1 MRIER
6 LVAEYG
12 APEVGIG
19 SAAPRL
25 SWTRTGGGVQRAY
38 EVRLRTADGAAAERR
53 ETGPE
58 QVLVPWPFRDLRSR
72 ERVEVQVRIESD
84 DGWSPWSER
93 LAIEAGLLRPE
104 DVEARFV
111 SPRHVGGLDGSAV
124 VLARD
129 LDLGGPVA
137 SARLYVTAHGVY
149 DAWIGGRRVGDH
161 LLDPGWTA
169 YDARLRYQ
177 TFDVTEH
184 LRAPGADRLVVGLG
198 NGWYRGQL
206 TWTHQRDSYG
216 DRLALLAQLEIT
228 LEDGRRQTV
237 VTDEAWRAGTTGVLA
252 DDLYDGQT
260 TDLRLPLAPDAVAD
274 GPVDVLDA
282 DTATDIARLV
292 APTGPPV
299 REVATVPA
307 REVRTSP
314 TGRQIVDFGQNVVG
328 WVRLRVAGERGD
340 TVTVRH
346 AEVLEDGELGVRPLR
361 AAKATDTYVLA
372 GGTQVLE
379 PAYTF
384 HGFRYAEVTGA
395 EVRAGDAQAVVV
407 SSDLRRTGWFE
418 CSEPDV
424 NRLHENVVWGMRGNF
439 LDVPTDCPQRDERL
453 GWTGD
458 IQVFAPTASFL
469 FDVGGFLGSWLQDL
483 AAEQRP
489 DGGVPYVVPDV
500 VRELRGP
507 GPDGG
512 KHTPAAGWADAAVHV
527 PWTLYERYG
536 DVGVLERQYDSMRA
550 WVDRARALAGDTLL
564 WDTGFQFGDWLDPD
578 APPDDSAAVKADP
591 AVVATAYLAR
601 SAHLLA
607 RAAEVLGH
615 EADARRYARLSAD
628 VAAAF
633 RGAYVAADGT
643 VRSDCQTVYALAIVW
658 GLLDTDAQRRRAE
671 DRLVALVREA
681 DFHVSTGFL
690 GTPLILDALCDA
702 GHPELAHA
710 MLLTRT
716 RPSWLYPVGM
726 GATTVWE
733 RWDSLLPDGS
743 IHPSEMTSFNHYAY
757 GAVADWLHRSV
768 AGLAPAAPGYREVL
782 VRPLVT
788 GQLDRASARL
798 DSPYGPIEV
807 SWRLA
812 AGRFELDLEVPPGV
826 TAHLDLPLDEPGR
839 TVGPGVHHVAGRWA
853 PVGHPLRGGTT
864 GATTGGSPARTARD

>member
-12 APEVGIG
+12 APELGIG
-19 SAAPRL
+19 TAAPRL
-25 SWTRTGGGVQRAY
+25 SWTRAGGGGVQRGY
-38 EVRLRTADGAAAERR
+38 EVQLRTADGAVEERGVA
-53 ETGPE
+53 GPE
-58 QVLVPWPFRDLRSR
+58 QVLVAWPFRDLRSR
-72 ERVEVQVRIESD
+72 ERVEVQVRAESD
-84 DGWSPWSER
+84 AGWSPWSEP
-93 LAIEAGLLRPE
+93 LAIEAGLLSPG

-111 SPRHVGGLDGSAV
+111 SPRHVGGLDGGAV

-129 LDLGGPVA
+129 LELQGPVA

-161 LLDPGWTA
+161 HLDPGWTA

-184 LRAPGADRLVVGLG
+184 LRAPGADRIAVGLG

-206 TWTHQRDSYG
+206 TWTHQRDTYG
-216 DRLALLAQLEIT
+216 DRLALLAQLEVT
-228 LEDGRRQTV
+228 FEDGRRQTV
-237 VTDEAWRAGTTGVLA
+237 VTDERWRAGTTGVLA

-260 TDLRLPLAPDAVAD
+260 TDLRQALAPDAVAD
-274 GPVDVLDA
+274 GPVDVLEA
-282 DTATDIARLV
+282 GPATGTGRLV

-307 REVRTSP
+307 REVRASP
-314 TGRQIVDFGQNVVG
+314 SGRQIVDFGQNVVG
-328 WVRLRVAGERGD
+328 WVRLRVTGERGD

-361 AAKATDTYVLA
+361 AARATDTYVLA
-372 GGTQVLE
+372 GGEQVLE

-395 EVRAGDAQAVVV
+395 EVRAQDARAVVV
-407 SSDLRRTGWFE
+407 SSDLRRTGWFA
-418 CSEPDV
+418 CSDPAV

-458 IQVFAPTASFL
+458 IQVFAPTATFL

-483 AAEQRP
+483 AAEQQP

-512 KHTPAAGWADAAVHV
+512 QHTPAAGWADAAVHV

-536 DVGVLERQYDSMRA
+536 DVGVLERQYGSMRA
-550 WVDRARALAGDTLL
+550 WVEKARALAGDSLL

-591 AVVATAYLAR
+591 GVVATAYLAR

-607 RAAEVLGH
+607 RTAEVLGH
-615 EADARRYARLSAD
+615 DADARWYAGLSAD
-628 VAAAF
+628 VGDAF
-633 RGAYVAADGT
+633 RAAYVGADGA
-643 VRSDCQTVYALAIVW
+643 VRSDCQTVYALTLVW
-658 GLLDTDAQRRRAE
+658 DLLATDAQRRGAGS
-671 DRLVALVREA
+671 RLATLVREA

-690 GTPLILDALCDA
+690 GTPLILDALCRA

-743 IHPSEMTSFNHYAY
+743 IHPSAMTSFNHYAY

-768 AGLAPAAPGYREVL
+768 AGLAPAAPGYREVT

-788 GQLDRASARL
+788 GQLASASARL
-798 DSPYGPIEV
+798 DSPYGPLAV
-807 SWRLA
+807 TWRLVE
-812 AGRFELDLEVPPGV
+812 GRFELDLEVPPGV
-826 TAHLDLPLDEPGR
+826 TAHLDLPLDEQPR
-839 TVGPGVHHVAGRWA
+839 TVGPGTHHVAGAWV
-853 PVGHPLRGGTT
+853 PVGRPL
-864 GATTGGSPARTARD
+864 PAG

>member
-12 APEVGIG
+12 APDLGVGT
-19 SAAPRL
+19 AAPRL
-25 SWTRTGGGVQRAY
+25 SWVRSEGSGSQTAS
-38 EVRLRTADGAAAERR
+38 EIRLRAPDGRTEVARR
-53 ETGPE
+53 SGPQ
-58 QVLVPWPFRDLRSR
+58 QVLVAWPFPELRSR
-72 ERVEVQVRIESD
+72 ERVEVEVRAEAGGEWTAWSD
-84 DGWSPWSER
+84 P
-93 LAIEAGLLRPE
+93 LVIEAGLLTPE

-111 SPRHVGGLDGSAV
+111 SPRDVGGLDGGAV

-129 LDLGGPVA
+129 LELDGDVVA
-137 SARLYVTAHGVY
+137 ARLYVTAHGIY

-161 LLDPGWTA
+161 QLDPGWTA
-169 YDARLRYQ
+169 YDARLRYR

-184 LRAPGADRLVVGLG
+184 LRSPGADRIAVGLG

-206 TWTHQRDSYG
+206 TWTLQRDSYG
-216 DRLALLAQLEIT
+216 DRLALLAQLEVT
-228 LEDGRRQTV
+228 YADGRRQTV
-237 VTDEAWRAGTTGVLA
+237 VTDESWRAGTTGVLA

-260 TDLRLPLAPDAVAD
+260 TDLRLPLAPDAVAE
-274 GPVDVLDA
+274 GPVDVVEA
-282 DTATDIARLV
+282 DLGRLV

-299 REVATVPA
+299 REVATLPA
-307 REVRTSP
+307 REVSTSP
-314 TGRQIVDFGQNVVG
+314 GGAQILDFGQNVVG
-328 WVRLRVAGERGD
+328 WVRLRVTGERGAR
-340 TVTVRH
+340 VTVRH

-361 AAKATDTYVLA
+361 DAKATDTYLLA
-372 GGTQVLE
+372 GGGAELLE
-379 PAYTF
+379 PRYTF

-395 EVRAGDAQAVVV
+395 TVRAEDADAVVV

-418 CSEPDV
+418 CSEPEV

-439 LDVPTDCPQRDERL
+439 VDVPTDCPQRDERL

-458 IQVFAPTASFL
+458 IQVFAPTAGFL

-483 AAEQRP
+483 AADQHA
-489 DGGVPYVVPDV
+489 DGGVPMVVPDV
-500 VRELRGP
+500 VHENVSGP
-507 GPDGG
+507 RPGDQGQTSG
-512 KHTPAAGWADAAVHV
+512 AGWADAAVHV

-550 WVDRARALAGDTLL
+550 WVDKERALAGDSLL

-578 APPDDSAAVKADP
+578 APPHDAAAAKADP

-607 RAAEVLGH
+607 RAAGVLGH
-615 EADARRYARLSAD
+615 EADARRYGQLSED
-628 VAAAF
+628 VASAF
-633 RGAYVAADGT
+633 REAYVGADGT

-658 GLLDTDAQRRRAE
+658 GLLDTDAQRRGAG
-671 DRLVALVREA
+671 DRLAALVREA

-690 GTPLILDALCDA
+690 GTPVILDALCEA
-702 GHPELAHA
+702 GYPELAHA

-716 RPSWLYPVGM
+716 NPSWLYPVSM
-726 GATTVWE
+726 GATTIWE
-733 RWDSLLPDGS
+733 RWDSMLPDGS
-743 IHPSEMTSFNHYAY
+743 VNPGEMTSFNHYAY

-768 AGLAPAAPGYREVL
+768 AGLAPAAPGYREVT

-812 AGRFELDLEVPPGV
+812 GERFELELEVPPGV
-826 TAHLDLPLDEPGR
+826 TAHLDLPLDEPAR
-839 TVGPGVHHVAGRWA
+839 TVGPGAHRVAGDWV
-853 PVGHPLRGGTT
+853 PVGSPLVTR
-864 GATTGGSPARTARD
+864 

>member
-6 LVAEYG
+6 LVAEHG
-12 APEVGIG
+12 EPELGIG
-19 SAAPRL
+19 TAAPRL
-25 SWTRTGGGVQRAY
+25 SWTRSGGGQQRAV
-38 EVRLRTADGAAAERR
+38 EVRLRTADGEDVVRR
-53 ETGPE
+53 VEGAE

-72 ERVEVQVRIESD
+72 ERVAVQVRAED
-84 DGWSPWSER
+84 EAGWTPWSAP
-93 LAIEAGLLRPE
+93 LTIEAGLLHAE
-104 DVEARFV
+104 DVVARFV
-111 SPRHVGGLDGSAV
+111 SPRHVGGLDGGAV

-129 LDLGGPVA
+129 LELARPVA
-137 SARLYVTAHGVY
+137 SARLYVTAHGVL

-161 LLDPGWTA
+161 HLDPGWTA
-169 YDARLRYQ
+169 YGARLRYR

-184 LRAPGADRLVVGLG
+184 LRAPGADRLVVGLA

-216 DRLALLAQLEIT
+216 DRLALLAQLEVT
-228 LEDGRRQTV
+228 FEDGSRQTV
-237 VTDEAWRAGTTGVLA
+237 VTDERWRAGATGVLA
-252 DDLYDGQT
+252 DDLYDGQS

-274 GPVDVLDA
+274 GPVDVLD
-282 DTATDIARLV
+282 DGPATDPGRLV

-299 REVATVPA
+299 REVATLPA

-314 TGRQIVDFGQNVVG
+314 GGRQIVDFGQDVVG
-328 WVRLRVAGERGD
+328 WVRLRVTGERGD

-361 AAKATDTYVLA
+361 GARATDTYVLA
-372 GGTQVLE
+372 GGEQVLE
-379 PAYTF
+379 PRYTF

-395 EVRAGDAQAVVV
+395 AVRAEDAHAVVV
-407 SSDLRRTGWFE
+407 SSDLRRTGWFS
-418 CSEPDV
+418 CSDPDV
-424 NRLHENVVWGMRGNF
+424 DRLHENVVRGMRGNF

-469 FDVGGFLGSWLQDL
+469 FDVSGFLATWLQDL
-483 AAEQRP
+483 AAEQQP

-512 KHTPAAGWADAAVHV
+512 QHTPAAGWADAAVHV

-536 DVGVLERQYDSMRA
+536 DVGVLERQYGSMRA
-550 WVDRARALAGDTLL
+550 WVDRARALAGDSLL

-578 APPDDSAAVKADP
+578 APPDDSAVAKADP

-607 RAAEVLGH
+607 RTAEVLGH
-615 EADARRYARLSAD
+615 DADARRYARLAAD
-628 VAAAF
+628 VADAF
-633 RGAYVAADGT
+633 RAAYVSADGT
-643 VRSDCQTVYALAIVW
+643 VRSDCQTVYALAIAW
-658 GLLDTDAQRRRAE
+658 DLLATDAQRRGAG
-671 DRLVALVREA
+671 DRLADLVRA
-681 DFHVSTGFL
+681 AGHHVSTGFL
-690 GTPLILDALCDA
+690 GTPVILDALCLA
-702 GHPELAHA
+702 GHPDLAHE

-716 RPSWLYPVGM
+716 RPSWLYPVTM

-743 IHPSEMTSFNHYAY
+743 IHPSTMTSFNHYAY

-768 AGLAPAAPGYREVL
+768 AGLAPAAPGYREVT

-788 GQLDRASARL
+788 GRLEHASARL
-798 DSPYGPIEV
+798 ESPYGPIAV
-807 SWRLA
+807 SWRLGG
-812 AGRFELDLEVPPGV
+812 GRFELDLDVPPGV
-826 TAHLDLPLDEPGR
+826 TAHLDLPLDEPAR
-839 TVGPGVHHVAGRWA
+839 TVGPGSHHVAGPWV
-853 PVGHPLRGGTT
+853 P
-864 GATTGGSPARTARD
+864 GGSPARTAPA

>member
-12 APEVGIG
+12 APQVGIG
-19 SAAPRL
+19 TAAPRL
-25 SWTRTGGGVQRAY
+25 SWTRTGDGGVQRGY
-38 EVRLRTADGAAAERR
+38 EVRLRTADGATEVGHG
-53 ETGPE
+53 TGPD
-58 QVLVPWPFRDLRSR
+58 QVLVPWPFRALRSR
-72 ERVEVQVRIESD
+72 ERVRVEVRAQTD
-84 DGWSPWSER
+84 AGWSPWSDPLE
-93 LAIEAGLLRPE
+93 LEAGLLAPA

-111 SPRHVGGLDGSAV
+111 SPRDVGGLDGGAV
-124 VLARD
+124 VLARE
-129 LDLGGPVA
+129 LELAGPVS

-177 TFDVTEH
+177 TYDVTEH
-184 LRAPGADRLVVGLG
+184 LRAPGAHRLAVGLG

-228 LEDGRRQTV
+228 YADGRRQTV
-237 VTDEAWRAGTTGVLA
+237 VTDESWRAGTTGVLA

-260 TDLRLPLAPDAVAD
+260 TDLRRPLAPDAVAD

-282 DTATDIARLV
+282 DTGRLV

-314 TGRQIVDFGQNVVG
+314 AGRQILDFGQNVVG
-328 WVRLRVAGERGD
+328 WVRLRVTGERGD

-361 AAKATDTYVLA
+361 AARATDTYVLA
-372 GGTQVLE
+372 GGEQVLE
-379 PAYTF
+379 PRYTF

-395 EVRAGDAQAVVV
+395 DVVPDDAHAVVV

-418 CSEPDV
+418 CSAPEV

-439 LDVPTDCPQRDERL
+439 VDVPTDCPQRDERL

-458 IQVFAPTASFL
+458 IQVFAPTAAFL

-483 AAEQRP
+483 AAEQQA
-489 DGGVPYVVPDV
+489 DGGVPFVVPDV

-507 GPDGG
+507 GPEDGRQ
-512 KHTPAAGWADAAVHV
+512 TPAAGWADAAVHV
-527 PWTLYERYG
+527 PWTLYQRYG
-536 DVGVLERQYDSMRA
+536 DVGVLARQYGSMRA
-550 WVDRARALAGDTLL
+550 WVEKSRALAGASLL

-578 APPDDSAAVKADP
+578 APPHDSAAAKADP

-607 RAAEVLGH
+607 RTAQVLGH
-615 EADARRYARLSAD
+615 DADARRYAQLADD
-628 VAAAF
+628 VAHAF
-633 RGAYVAADGT
+633 RDAYVDEDGT
-643 VRSDCQTVYALAIVW
+643 VRSDCQTVYALALVW
-658 GLLDTDAQRRRAE
+658 DLLGTDAQRRGAGERLA
-671 DRLVALVREA
+671 RLVRDAGH
-681 DFHVSTGFL
+681 HVSTGFL
-690 GTPLILDALCDA
+690 GTPVVLDALCAA
-702 GHPELAHA
+702 GHPDLAHE

-716 RPSWLYPVGM
+716 VPSWLYPVSM
-726 GATTVWE
+726 GATTIWE

-743 IHPSEMTSFNHYAY
+743 INPSEMTSFNHYAY

-768 AGLAPAAPGYREVL
+768 AGIAPAAPGYREIL

-788 GQLDRASARL
+788 GHLTSASARL
-798 DSPYGPIEV
+798 DSPYGPV
-807 SWRLA
+807 RVAWTLS
-812 AGRFELDLEVPPGV
+812 GGTFELELDVPPGT
-826 TAHLDLPLDEPGR
+826 TAHLDLPLDGPVH
-839 TVGPGVHHVAGRWA
+839 TVGPGTHHVTGDWVRPTVHPAVRPA
-853 PVGHPLRGGTT
+853 VHPMELTPPVEGPP
-864 GATTGGSPARTARD
+864 SPR